1 MYIDHTDDYIV
12 HLSEEGMR
20 RARNDALRGPV
31 LRKVLVTVTLERCVV
46 RFHALAPSTFDALG
60 DALELFFGVPMMV
73 CARVA

>member
-1 MYIDHTDDYIV
+1 MYIDRTDDYVV

-20 RARNDALRGPV
+20 LAMNEPKFKAPT
-31 LRKVLVTVTLERCVV
+31 KTILVTVTLERCVV

-60 DALELFFGVPMMV
+60 DALELFFGVPMSV